1 MSNTDVPIWKRYTL
15 SIEEASKYFGIEEK
29 KLCRLAEENPNASWF
44 LKNGLHI
51 QIKRKHF
58 EEIIDTLGTI

>member
-1 MSNTDVPIWKRYTL
+1 MPIWKQYTL

-29 KLCRLAEENPNASWF
+29 KLNRLIEENSNANWF

-51 QIKRKHF
+51 QIKRKQF
-58 EEIIDTLGTI
+58 EKIVDMLDAI

>member
-1 MSNTDVPIWKRYTL
+1 MPVWKQYTL

-51 QIKRKHF
+51 QIKRKLF
-58 EEIIDTLGTI
+58 EKIVDTLDSI